1 MLNRSCQPYPRTHEF
16 LERILHPLTAVT
28 TPGQGDVLLS
38 KKLVALEQDWARG
51 TEDKDNDPGCLFFD
65 LLQQNHQLRGLNVN

>member
-38 KKLVALEQDWARG
+38 RKLVALEQDGYGEPRTRTMTLAACSSTYCSKTTSSG
-51 TEDKDNDPGCLFFD
+51 A
-65 LLQQNHQLRGLNVN
+65 